1 MPDIEKMKNTI
12 LAGIDHYSQTV
23 SSHKAAVAERENL
36 IALSIAYQSL
46 NSNHCNDDCKVYTNQ
61 IETRNL
67 YK

>member
-1 MPDIEKMKNTI
+1 MPNIEKMKNNI
-12 LAGIDHYSQTV
+12 LTGIDHYSQIVAT
-23 SSHKAAVAERENL
+23 HKAAVAERENL

-46 NSNHCNDDCKVYTNQ
+46 NSNHCNDDCKICPNQ